1 MMLLINNG
9 TYFYRW
15 VLPVFHWI
23 KNSILVYKNN
33 QDENWFL
40 HFMNNY
46 YNLFAYSFIHS
57 FVIPFHTLMKISR
70 YCEENQK
77 GFCNTLNRKYVQT
90 KLKQKHSEQ
99 SFCAILKCLQSSPR
113 LLEIVTFPDKCVEL
127 KNPWNFKV
135 YGCAQ
140 FFYDDREQTYDNDLK
155 DVLLNQNKC
164 IFAFFLS
171 FDFVFNANVRICCTL
186 LCIAQIFLQTKKNQF
201 FIWII
206 IKIIFSEH
214 DAAYA

>member
-33 QDENWFL
+33 QEENWFL

-77 GFCNTLNRKYVQT
+77 GFCNTQKMRPNKT
-90 KLKQKHSEQ
+90 KAKTYWTI
-99 SFCAILKCLQSSPR
+99 ILCNPYMFTSLQSSPR

-127 KNPWNFKV
+127 KNAWNFKV

-140 FFYDDREQTYDNDLK
+140 FFTMTGNRHMIMIWKT
-155 DVLLNQNKC
+155 
-164 IFAFFLS
+164 
-171 FDFVFNANVRICCTL
+171 CC
-186 LCIAQIFLQTKKNQF
+186 
-201 FIWII
+201 W
-206 IKIIFSEH
+206 IKINAFLLFFF
-214 DAAYA
+214 